1 MAKMTIE
8 IDEKLLAKALD
19 LSGAKTKKEAV
30 HRALDEFV
38 WRKAQD
44 RSIDMIVSGK
54 LAGTVHW
61 TPEEFKAWRDKG
73 NEKLEKIRREMR
85 EKGVEREPAR

>member
-30 HRALDEFV
+30 HTAIDHYVKRM
-38 WRKAQD
+38 AQK
-44 RSIDMIVSGK
+44 RSMDMLVSGK
-54 LAGTVHW
+54 LAGSVHW
-61 TPEEFKAWRDKG
+61 TGEEFLAWRKKG
-73 NEKLEKIRREMR
+73 DEKIEKIRKQLE
-85 EKGVEREPAR
+85 EKGVAREPSR